1 MEERTQGWGMREESV
16 HGGGG
21 GGGGCKRF
29 RFCLTGVAGPQ
40 VLQED

>member
-16 HGGGG
+16 HGGGA
-21 GGGGCKRF
+21 KRF
-29 RFCLTGVAGPQ
+29 GFCLTGVAGPQ